1 MMSKIYIFSLV
12 FTSALSTVVKA
23 QPVDFAS
30 QVPAIPKYTE
40 AIVDDVYGIKL
51 YERLN
56 LSLKGDSMRY
66 CGGYS
71 CSGWIEDKYE
81 NGKLL
86 HKGFYRDGQ
95 LQVYKNYYP
104 DGTLEREF
112 KGIDAYSSA
121 MKLYHPNGK
130 LKSEIKYQGSEV
142 LEWTDYN
149 KEGVMVHQEKWSK
162 KLDYKEIDKTFFQ
175 DGSEE
180 FSLEIV
186 DKKKLIFNQ
195 KEYHKPGVLKAEG
208 QVSFSMAKYDYQ
220 KIGKWIY
227 YDQSGKPVKEEIW
240 TNGTLTKEKSL

>member
-1 MMSKIYIFSLV
+1 MIRNFYIGLFITASSL
-12 FTSALSTVVKA
+12 SGIAYA

-40 AIVDDVYGIKL
+40 AVVDDVYGIKI

-112 KGIDAYSSA
+112 KGIDAYSSS

-130 LKSEIKYQGSEV
+130 LKSEIKYQGAEV
-142 LEWTDYN
+142 QEWIDYN
-149 KEGVMVHQEKWSK
+149 KDGIMVHHEKWDK
-162 KLDYKEIDKTFFQ
+162 KLDYKEIDKSFFA
-175 DGSEE
+175 DGSVE
-180 FSLEIV
+180 FSLELV

-195 KEYHKPGVLKAEG
+195 KEYHKPNVLRAEG
-208 QVSFSMAKYDYQ
+208 QMMFSMAKYDYQ
-220 KIGKWIY
+220 KVGKWIY
-227 YDQSGKPVKEEIW
+227 YDESGKPVKEETW
-240 TNGTLTKEKSL
+240 TNGALSKEKSL